1 MTPETVVTIG
11 RQALELMLIVSAPLL
26 LVALF
31 VGLVVSFFQAITQ
44 LNEQTLSFLPKL
56 IAVAATLV
64 VIGPWMI
71 TTLVDYLQR
80 TLIGIFAAGVAGST
94 FAIRAKS
101 PRSDSRVWRSMKARS
116 GSLPRSTAASKLI
129 FCSV

>member
-1 MTPETVVTIG
+1 MSPETVVTVG

-26 LVALF
+26 LVALG

-56 IAVAATLV
+56 VAVAATLV

-80 TLIGIFAAGVAGST
+80 TLIGIPQMV
-94 FAIRAKS
+94 
-101 PRSDSRVWRSMKARS
+101 S
-116 GSLPRSTAASKLI
+116 GG
-129 FCSV
+129 

>member
-1 MTPETVVTIG
+1 LTPETVVTIG
-11 RQALELMLIVSAPLL
+11 RQALELTLIVSAPLL
-26 LVALF
+26 LVALL

-56 IAVAATLV
+56 VAVAATLV

-80 TLIGIFAAGVAGST
+80 TLIGIPQMV
-94 FAIRAKS
+94 
-101 PRSDSRVWRSMKARS
+101 S
-116 GSLPRSTAASKLI
+116 GG
-129 FCSV
+129 

>member
-1 MTPETVVTIG
+1 VTPETVVTIG

-26 LVALF
+26 LVALI
-31 VGLVVSFFQAITQ
+31 VGLLVSFFQAITQ

-56 IAVAATLV
+56 FAVAATLV

-80 TLIGIFAAGVAGST
+80 TLIGIPQMV
-94 FAIRAKS
+94 
-101 PRSDSRVWRSMKARS
+101 S
-116 GSLPRSTAASKLI
+116 GG
-129 FCSV
+129 

>member
-1 MTPETVVTIG
+1 MTPETVVTVG
-11 RQALELMLIVSAPLL
+11 RQALELMLIVAAPLL
-26 LVALF
+26 LAALL

-80 TLIGIFAAGVAGST
+80 TLIGIPQMV
-94 FAIRAKS
+94 
-101 PRSDSRVWRSMKARS
+101 S
-116 GSLPRSTAASKLI
+116 GG
-129 FCSV
+129 

>member
-11 RQALELMLIVSAPLL
+11 RQALELMLIVSAPLVG
-26 LVALF
+26 VALV

-56 IAVAATLV
+56 VAVSLTLV

-71 TTLVDYLQR
+71 ATLVDYLQR
-80 TLIGIFAAGVAGST
+80 TLIGIPQMVGG
-94 FAIRAKS
+94 
-101 PRSDSRVWRSMKARS
+101 
-116 GSLPRSTAASKLI
+116 G
-129 FCSV
+129 